1 MNILETINSNEKNRR
16 KYEYFLSLG
25 YTKEAS
31 AIMTLFTYGNI
42 STAKFMMQCKNF
54 KSACDKIEKAGMT
67 TPRENQ
73 FILSGTNRNISVPR
87 LSFKSLKGAFP
98 QKVENICEEYSA
110 GNVFMCRSSVA
121 SPLMMEALATDEYEP
136 IEEKSEKSSITSPTS
151 TFRMTTNTA
160 SMGVLLMQARQGRKI
175 SMSQVRI
182 EEVLNYFDYSSN
194 VKEHEKI
201 SIDTALYEKSENK
214 SLLYINVDMGGER
227 KKSQNIVL
235 LLDVSGS
242 MSSNAECTQ
251 EAIAT
256 ILAKLEKGDTFSLIT
271 YSDSDK
277 TVYDGFKITSEKDKE
292 KIMLSVMKLLI
303 GGCTFG
309 SAGIETAYKAA
320 GKNYKKDCNN
330 EVILITDGDLNFGIT
345 EKGSLKELISEK
357 KKENVFLSV
366 IGTGLWNYKD
376 DKLEILAKNG
386 NGIYTVINNLDDVE
400 ENINKRFYA
409 LTQVVAK
416 DVKAQVEFNP
426 ALVKTHRLLGY
437 ENREL
442 SHEDF
447 SDDTVISE
455 PYGLGGHGVALFE
468 LEMGEAESQ
477 LKYQKAVLSGSNEI
491 CEVRIRYKEPLEDV
505 SHEIEAVV
513 YDRETGT
520 KNAELARLLYCV
532 SEKLRGSDKLDEA
545 DEEFLKNMLANG
557 KYKEL
562 YSGNSEKLTLFVE
575 AMLLNGQKTYR
586 KP

>member
-31 AIMTLFTYGNI
+31 AIMTLFTYGQI

-54 KSACDKIEKAGMT
+54 KSACNKIEKAGMT

-73 FILSGTNRNISVPR
+73 FILSGTNRNISIPR

-194 VKEHEKI
+194 VKEHKKI

-309 SAGIETAYKAA
+309 SAGIETAYKVA

-386 NGIYTVINNLDDVE
+386 NGIYTVISNLDDVE

-491 CEVRIRYKEPLEDV
+491 CEVRIRYKEPLEDE
-505 SHEIEAVV
+505 SKEVV
-513 YDRETGT
+513 KVVNKTD
-520 KNAELARLLYCV
+520 KNDFDTELAYALYV
-532 SEKLRGSDKLDEA
+532 KSEELRGSQKTDAA
-545 DEEFLKNMLANG
+545 DREFLKNFDSA
-557 KYKEL
+557 KYE
-562 YSGNSEKLTLFVE
+562 E
-575 AMLLNGQKTYR
+575 LNGNRLRDFLEITN
-586 KP
+586 

>member
-31 AIMTLFTYGNI
+31 AIMTLFTYGQI

-54 KSACDKIEKAGMT
+54 KSACNKIEKAGMT

-73 FILSGTNRNISVPR
+73 FILSGTNRNISIPR

-194 VKEHEKI
+194 VKEHKKI

-320 GKNYKKDCNN
+320 GKNYKKDRNN

-491 CEVRIRYKEPLEDV
+491 CEVRIRYKEPLEDE
-505 SHEIEAVV
+505 SKEVV
-513 YDRETGT
+513 KVVNKTD
-520 KNAELARLLYCV
+520 KNDFDTELAYALYV
-532 SEKLRGSDKLDEA
+532 KSEELRGSQKTDAA
-545 DEEFLKNMLANG
+545 DREFLKNFDSA
-557 KYKEL
+557 KYE
-562 YSGNSEKLTLFVE
+562 E
-575 AMLLNGQKTYR
+575 LNGNRLRDFLEITN
-586 KP
+586 

>member
-54 KSACDKIEKAGMT
+54 KSACNKIEKAGMT

-136 IEEKSEKSSITSPTS
+136 IEEKSEKSSLTSPTS

-160 SMGVLLMQARQGRKI
+160 SMGVLLNQARQGRKI

-194 VKEHEKI
+194 VKKHEEI
-201 SIDTALYEKSENK
+201 SIDTALYEKFGNK

-309 SAGIETAYKAA
+309 SAGIETAYKTA
-320 GKNYKKDCNN
+320 GKNYKKDRNN

-345 EKGSLKELISEK
+345 EKGSLKELICEK

-491 CEVRIRYKEPLEDV
+491 CEVRIRYKEPLEDE
-505 SHEIEAVV
+505 SKEVV
-513 YDRETGT
+513 KVVNKTD
-520 KNAELARLLYCV
+520 KNDFDTELAYALYV
-532 SEKLRGSDKLDEA
+532 KSEELRGSQKTDAA
-545 DEEFLKNMLANG
+545 DREFLKNFDSA
-557 KYKEL
+557 KYE
-562 YSGNSEKLTLFVE
+562 E
-575 AMLLNGQKTYR
+575 LNGNKLRDFLEIT
-586 KP
+586 K

>member
-31 AIMTLFTYGNI
+31 AIMTLFTYGQI

-54 KSACDKIEKAGMT
+54 KSACNKIEKAGMT

-73 FILSGTNRNISVPR
+73 FILSGTNRNISIPR

-194 VKEHEKI
+194 VKEHKKI

-491 CEVRIRYKEPLEDV
+491 CEVRIRYKEPLEDE
-505 SHEIEAVV
+505 SKEVV
-513 YDRETGT
+513 KVVNKTD
-520 KNAELARLLYCV
+520 KNDFDTELAYALYV
-532 SEKLRGSDKLDEA
+532 KSEELRGSQKTDAA
-545 DEEFLKNMLANG
+545 DREFLKNFDSA
-557 KYKEL
+557 KYE
-562 YSGNSEKLTLFVE
+562 E
-575 AMLLNGQKTYR
+575 LNGNRLRDFLEITN
-586 KP
+586 

>member
-54 KSACDKIEKAGMT
+54 KSACNKIEKAGMT

-73 FILSGTNRNISVPR
+73 FILSGTNRNISIPR

-194 VKEHEKI
+194 VKEHKKI

-309 SAGIETAYKAA
+309 SAGIETAYKVA

-491 CEVRIRYKEPLEDV
+491 CEVRIRYKEPLEDE
-505 SHEIEAVV
+505 SKEVV
-513 YDRETGT
+513 KVVNKTD
-520 KNAELARLLYCV
+520 KNDFDTELAYALYV
-532 SEKLRGSDKLDEA
+532 KSEELRGSQKTDAA
-545 DEEFLKNMLANG
+545 DREFLKNFDSA
-557 KYKEL
+557 KYE
-562 YSGNSEKLTLFVE
+562 E
-575 AMLLNGQKTYR
+575 LNGNRLRDFLEITN
-586 KP
+586 

>member
-54 KSACDKIEKAGMT
+54 KSACNKIEKAGMT

-98 QKVENICEEYSA
+98 QKVENICEEYSP
-110 GNVFMCRSSVA
+110 GKVFMCKSSVA

-160 SMGVLLMQARQGRKI
+160 SMGVLLNQARQGRKI

-194 VKEHEKI
+194 VKKHEEI
-201 SIDTALYEKSENK
+201 SIDTALYEKFGNK

-309 SAGIETAYKAA
+309 SAGIETAYKTA
-320 GKNYKKDCNN
+320 GKNYKKDRNN

-345 EKGSLKELISEK
+345 EKGSLKELICEK

-477 LKYQKAVLSGSNEI
+477 LKYQKAVLSGSDEI
-491 CEVRIRYKEPLEDV
+491 CEVRIRYKEPLEDE
-505 SHEIEAVV
+505 SKEVV
-513 YDRETGT
+513 KVVNKTD
-520 KNAELARLLYCV
+520 KNDFDTELAYALYV
-532 SEKLRGSDKLDEA
+532 KSEELRGSQKTDAA
-545 DEEFLKNMLANG
+545 DREFLKNFDSA
-557 KYKEL
+557 KYE
-562 YSGNSEKLTLFVE
+562 E
-575 AMLLNGQKTYR
+575 LNGNKLRDFLEITN
-586 KP
+586 

>member
-31 AIMTLFTYGNI
+31 AIMTLFTYGQI

-54 KSACDKIEKAGMT
+54 KSACNKIEKAGMT

-73 FILSGTNRNISVPR
+73 FILSGTNRNISIPR

-194 VKEHEKI
+194 VKEHKKI

-309 SAGIETAYKAA
+309 SAGIETAYKVA

-491 CEVRIRYKEPLEDV
+491 CEVRIRYKEPLEDE
-505 SHEIEAVV
+505 SKEVV
-513 YDRETGT
+513 KVVNKTD
-520 KNAELARLLYCV
+520 KNDFDTELAYALYV
-532 SEKLRGSDKLDEA
+532 KSEELRGSQKTDAA
-545 DEEFLKNMLANG
+545 DREFLKNFDSA
-557 KYKEL
+557 KYE
-562 YSGNSEKLTLFVE
+562 E
-575 AMLLNGQKTYR
+575 LNGNRLRDFLEITN
-586 KP
+586 